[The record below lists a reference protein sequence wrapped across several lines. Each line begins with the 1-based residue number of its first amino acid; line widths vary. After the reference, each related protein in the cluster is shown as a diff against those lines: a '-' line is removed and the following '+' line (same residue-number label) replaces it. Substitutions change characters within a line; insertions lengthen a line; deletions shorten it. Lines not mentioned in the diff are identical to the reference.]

1 MTNTS
6 RTIIFFGTDEFS
18 LTTLHDL
25 IDAGYT
31 IGAVVTKP
39 DTRSG
44 RGQKLSTPI
53 VKKLALEHNISVW
66 QPTKVSEINEDLKM
80 MKDPVGVLV
89 SYGKIIPQSTLDLFE
104 PGIINVHPSL
114 LPKYRGPSPI
124 EEAIKNGD
132 LESGVSIM
140 RLTADM
146 DAGAV
151 YKQVLYPLYL
161 SETGPELYNTLSALG
176 ASILIETL
184 PSILDGT
191 LEAVEQDEMKAT
203 YTHLLTKDQ
212 AWLKTSDMSANEA
225 ERTIRA
231 YLGYPRTK
239 MSVLG
244 KDIIVTS
251 AHVSEEAKTPL
262 DFLCRDGA
270 YLSVDELI
278 APSGKYMTAQSFL
291 NGYAAD

>member
-53 VKKLALEHNISVW
+53 VKKLALEHNIPVW
-66 QPTKVSEINEDLKM
+66 QPTKVSEINEDLKI

-124 EEAIKNGD
+124 EEAIRNGD

-161 SETGPELYNTLSALG
+161 NETGPELYNTLSALS